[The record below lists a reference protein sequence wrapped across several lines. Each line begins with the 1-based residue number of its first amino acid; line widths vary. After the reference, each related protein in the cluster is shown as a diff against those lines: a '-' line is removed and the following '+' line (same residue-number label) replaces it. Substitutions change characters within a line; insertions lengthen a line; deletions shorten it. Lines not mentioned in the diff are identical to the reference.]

1 MQSLQYHDKER
12 KMAKKDA
19 RMIQYD
25 TMAKKRLSLPP
36 ILAFILKH
44 CTEEFRDIPLDVIQK
59 RCLGETTVG
68 TEKNRGE
75 PLVRT
80 LPTEDKHSDEMSVL
94 YDIKAIAHVPDENE
108 DIQIIVNIEA
118 QKDNPRGYPLLKRAI
133 YYCSRLIASQMK
145 KGSKRVDYRRI
156 RKVYSIWVLMNSSRR
171 SSNSKVM
178 YHMTED
184 REYGDFRAGKE
195 TYDLITVV
203 VLALGEEYTAGN
215 EVLRMLDK
223 VFRSGKPDMEV
234 AAELKD
240 EYGLDIGEYVS
251 EEEGDMCNLS
261 QGFVDMGRREGRK
274 EGRALGHAEGRAEG
288 EQRMGMLMSKLLSL
302 GKTEEALRASSDSE
316 YRNQLYKQYN
326 L

>member
-1 MQSLQYHDKER
+1 
-12 KMAKKDA
+12 MAKKDA

-44 CTEEFRDIPLDVIQK
+44 CTEEFRDIPLDVIEKQ
-59 RCLGETTVG
+59 CLGETTVG
-68 TEKNRGE
+68 IERSRGE

-80 LPTEDKHSDEMSVL
+80 LPTEDKNGDEMSVL
-94 YDIKAIAHVPDENE
+94 YDIKAVARVPDARE

-118 QKDNPRGYPLLKRAI
+118 QKDMPRSYPLLKRAI

-156 RKVYSIWVLMNSSRR
+156 RKVYSIWVLMNSSKR

-203 VLALGEEYTAGN
+203 VLALGEEGSAGN

-274 EGRALGHAEGRAEG
+274 EGRAEG

-302 GKTEEALRASSDSE
+302 GKTEEAMRASSDSE
-316 YRNQLYKQYN
+316 YRNQLYKKYN

>member
-1 MQSLQYHDKER
+1 
-12 KMAKKDA
+12 MAKKDA

-75 PLVRT
+75 PLVRA
-80 LPTEDKHSDEMSVL
+80 LPTEDKQSDEMSVL
-94 YDIKAIAHVPDENE
+94 YDIKAVAHVPDENE

-133 YYCSRLIASQMK
+133 YYCSRLIASQLK

-171 SSNSKVM
+171 SSNSKVT

-203 VLALGEEYTAGN
+203 VLALGEEGAAGN

-223 VFRSGKPDMEV
+223 VFRSGKPDREV

-240 EYGLDIGEYVS
+240 EYGVDIGEYVS
-251 EEEGDMCNLS
+251 EEEEDMCNLS
-261 QGFVDMGRREGRK
+261 QGFVDMGRK
-274 EGRALGHAEGRAEG
+274 EGRAEG
-288 EQRMGMLMSKLLSL
+288 R
-302 GKTEEALRASSDSE
+302 EENRKETALRMLADGLNVQKVSE
-316 YRNQLYKQYN
+316 YSGLSIESVEK
-326 L
+326 LALET

>member
-1 MQSLQYHDKER
+1 MYHQKAESTCVQSLQYHDKER

-80 LPTEDKHSDEMSVL
+80 WPTEDKHSDEMSVL
-94 YDIKAIAHVPDENE
+94 YDIKAVAHVPDENE

-133 YYCSRLIASQMK
+133 YYCSRLIADEEGLQKGGLQMHTQ
-145 KGSKRVDYRRI
+145 
-156 RKVYSIWVLMNSSRR
+156 SILHMGAHEFVEAKQQLQGDVPYDRR
-171 SSNSKVM
+171 S
-178 YHMTED
+178 
-184 REYGDFRAGKE
+184 G
-195 TYDLITVV
+195 IW
-203 VLALGEEYTAGN
+203 
-215 EVLRMLDK
+215 
-223 VFRSGKPDMEV
+223 
-234 AAELKD
+234 
-240 EYGLDIGEYVS
+240 
-251 EEEGDMCNLS
+251 
-261 QGFVDMGRREGRK
+261 
-274 EGRALGHAEGRAEG
+274 
-288 EQRMGMLMSKLLSL
+288 
-302 GKTEEALRASSDSE
+302 
-316 YRNQLYKQYN
+316 
-326 L
+326 